1 MEQFR
6 EYKKSPYVSKGYWH
20 VDEILQSQLM
30 PVQAVIVLY
39 PKDDGSTVRIQT
51 LEQNIFFNEL
61 NPHKGM
67 TNFVSVLGNQ
77 ISLRYKIFERYYKVS
92 EFEKINK

>member
-1 MEQFR
+1 
-6 EYKKSPYVSKGYWH
+6 
-20 VDEILQSQLM
+20 M

-39 PKDDGSTVRIQT
+39 PKDDGSTIRIQT

-61 NPHKGM
+61 NPHEGM
-67 TNFVSVLGNQ
+67 TNFISLLGNQ

-92 EFEKINK
+92 ELGKINK